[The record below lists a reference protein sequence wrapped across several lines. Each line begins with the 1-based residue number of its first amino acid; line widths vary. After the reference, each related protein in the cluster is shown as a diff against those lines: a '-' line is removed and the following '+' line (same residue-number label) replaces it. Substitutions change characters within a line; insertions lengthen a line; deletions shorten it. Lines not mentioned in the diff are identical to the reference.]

1 MQRSDNANE
10 LAFHYSSVKRVG
22 AERLVAAPLGR
33 RPVLRDHVSKP
44 WESVSDGLPETV
56 HVNRLQAT
64 ETTAYACTD
73 KGLFAL
79 DDRAWEQTG
88 LCVGTFQY
96 KGYGSIG
103 LAGTVNGLWYS
114 EGDRWRIMMRADA
127 IVYDFLYLPQFVV
140 LGTHEGLSI
149 YDRMTSGWM
158 HYHYQ
163 AAVTS
168 LATHGR
174 RIVGATEKGE
184 LLASNASGGFE
195 RYRMGNM
202 FIFSVVTKGDAVFV
216 CADRGLYRLSSIR
229 GRPSLMAVKLGLQVT
244 DVDADESRLY
254 LATLFDGV
262 QCMERP

>member
-22 AERLVAAPLGR
+22 GERLVAAPLGR
-33 RPVLRDHVSKP
+33 GPVLRDRASKP
-44 WESVSDGLPETV
+44 WEPIGDGLPESV
-56 HVNRLQAT
+56 RVNRLQASDA
-64 ETTAYACTD
+64 TAYACTD

-79 DDRAWEQTG
+79 GDRAWEQTG

-103 LAGTVNGLWYS
+103 LAGTVSGLWYS
-114 EGDRWRIMMRADA
+114 EGDQWRVMMRADA

-158 HYHYQ
+158 KDNDRS
-163 AAVTS
+163 AVTS
-168 LATHGR
+168 LATYGR
-174 RIVGATEKGE
+174 LIVGATEKGE
-184 LLASNASGGFE
+184 LLVSNARGGFE
-195 RYRMGNM
+195 RFRMGSM
-202 FIFSVVTKGDAVFV
+202 FVFSVVTKGDSVFV
-216 CADRGLYRLSSIR
+216 CTDRGLYRLSSIR

-262 QCMERP
+262 QSMERP